1 VDEGRPF
8 RRARRT
14 RDQLPFHEPDEL
26 GLDVAINPAGERRE
40 QAMVRDN
47 KGKPPKG
54 AKKSPDANTLKG
66 TSEEQLLSKLQEESL
81 KVHGDPLDP
90 KKKRAETEEQR

>member
-1 VDEGRPF
+1 MKGVRSAVLAGLVTSCRFMSPTSSAWTF
-8 RRARRT
+8 RQT
-14 RDQLPFHEPDEL
+14 RQEK
-26 GLDVAINPAGERRE
+26 GGNKR
-40 QAMVRDN
+40 MVRDN

-54 AKKSPDANTLKG
+54 AKKSPDAHTLKS

>member
-1 VDEGRPF
+1 
-8 RRARRT
+8 
-14 RDQLPFHEPDEL
+14 LPFHEPDEL
-26 GLDVAINPAGERRE
+26 GLDVTTNRQEKGGNKR
-40 QAMVRDN
+40 MVRDN

-54 AKKSPDANTLKG
+54 AKKSPDAHTLKA

-90 KKKRAETEEQR
+90 KKKRGETEEQK